1 MCRLQFV
8 PRFVCVPC
16 HAGIASQ
23 TAPEL
28 ISERLKFKNFLGV
41 DPPSPCGTQLIMARS
56 DTYLGSF
63 SLTAIVSSA
72 GTPSVTVIILGG
84 ILARPVYKLPPALCN
99 PGIALGTAVFPRVN
113 RYVLRSKFMRM
124 RVRVTMRLMLSLPLQ
139 RLNLSY
145 APDNTKLCV

>member
-1 MCRLQFV
+1 MRAL
-8 PRFVCVPC
+8 PC
-16 HAGIASQ
+16 WNSLPKCTRIDLRASKIQ
-23 TAPEL
+23 
-28 ISERLKFKNFLGV
+28 KFPGGGRPP
-41 DPPSPCGTQLIMARS
+41 DPPSPCGTQLVMARS
-56 DTYLGSF
+56 DTFLGSF

-139 RLNLSY
+139 RLNPSY